1 MTIYDAAK
9 ILGLTGEITPKTT
22 KQAFREASKKYHPD
36 VNPAGEDM
44 MKIINEAYEVLKD
57 YQGQTKDQQTD
68 YGDTLNEAL
77 NSIINLSGLVI
88 EICGSW
94 IWITGNTKDHKT
106 ALKEA
111 GFKWAFKKRA
121 WYFRPEDYRSK
132 SKGSKSLDEIRSKY
146 GSHSPQQ
153 PHNRLKGG
161 R

>member
-9 ILGLTGEITPKTT
+9 ILGLTGDITPKTT
-22 KQAFREASKKYHPD
+22 KHAFREGSKKYHPD

-57 YQGQTKDQQTD
+57 YQGQTKYQQTD
-68 YGDTLNEAL
+68 YGKTLNDAL
-77 NSIINLSGLVI
+77 NSIINLSGLII

-94 IWITGNTKDHKT
+94 IWITGNTKDHK
-106 ALKEA
+106 AVLKEA

-132 SKGSKSLDEIRSKY
+132 SKGSKSLDDIRNKY

-153 PHNRLKGG
+153 PNNKLKGA
-161 R
+161 